1 MENDRSAP
9 ATKGDIDDVKREI
22 ADLKQDVKQEIA
34 MVRSE
39 MQHSFDH
46 LTETMRDGQ
55 TELLKAFYGYTQSNN
70 ERVQAAES
78 EAASLKKRLGIVE
91 ARITDVERRLMTPPP
106 Q

>member
-9 ATKGDIDDVKREI
+9 ATKGDLHDVKLEI
-22 ADLKQDVKQEIA
+22 TDLKQEIA

-55 TELLKAFYGYTQSNN
+55 TELLKAFYG
-70 ERVQAAES
+70 S
-78 EAASLKKRLGIVE
+78 E
-91 ARITDVERRLMTPPP
+91 
-106 Q
+106 QQ

>member
-1 MENDRSAP
+1 
-9 ATKGDIDDVKREI
+9 
-22 ADLKQDVKQEIA
+22 

>member
-1 MENDRSAP
+1 MDNDRNAP
-9 ATKGDIDDVKREI
+9 ATKGDI
-22 ADLKQDVKQEIA
+22 ADVKQEIA

-70 ERVQAAES
+70 
-78 EAASLKKRLGIVE
+78 
-91 ARITDVERRLMTPPP
+91 
-106 Q
+106 